1 MSTGEASGRERIL
14 VICTGNSARSQMAE
28 GLLRALGGGR
38 VEAFS
43 AGSRPAERVH
53 PLAVR
58 AMAEVGI
65 DIAHQRPKHLREFAG
80 REIDWVI
87 VVCALAAH
95 DCPHFPGAR
104 ATLQWFYDD
113 PAAAEGSE
121 EERLAAFRAVR
132 DDLARRITA
141 WLALPPA
148 ERLGEEAT
156 GLTGLTG
163 LPGLPR

>member
-65 DIAHQRPKHLREFAG
+65 DIAHQRPKHRQRQRPRVRIG
-80 REIDWVI
+80 NHPVPD
-87 VVCALAAH
+87 
-95 DCPHFPGAR
+95 
-104 ATLQWFYDD
+104 
-113 PAAAEGSE
+113 
-121 EERLAAFRAVR
+121 ERRCV
-132 DDLARRITA
+132 D
-141 WLALPPA
+141 
-148 ERLGEEAT
+148 
-156 GLTGLTG
+156 
-163 LPGLPR
+163 